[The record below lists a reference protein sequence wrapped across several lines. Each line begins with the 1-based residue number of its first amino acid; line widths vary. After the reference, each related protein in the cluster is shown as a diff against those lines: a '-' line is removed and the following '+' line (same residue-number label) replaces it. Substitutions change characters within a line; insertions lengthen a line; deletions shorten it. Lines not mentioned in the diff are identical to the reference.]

1 MRPSGACEEGGF
13 PHAAVVGAP
22 VPGSG
27 LPGVAG
33 GHAGI
38 PAVAGVLR
46 AVHPVFDVYEIPWD
60 ISAPATAAQLSRAE
74 IAPLL
79 DALDT
84 ARVGFRGFEG
94 GVPQEERQRL
104 FSLSFFR
111 ETEQG
116 QDVRTAHFF
125 LRSDGA
131 LYSSSQLYGYAR
143 YQLTGFDGDAF
154 AAPWDGLP
162 GLVPVGQEGFS

>member
-13 PHAAVVGAP
+13 PHAD
-22 VPGSG
+22 
-27 LPGVAG
+27 
-33 GHAGI
+33 
-38 PAVAGVLR
+38 R
-46 AVHPVFDVYEIPWD
+46 ATVFDVYEIPWD
-60 ISAPATAAQLSRAE
+60 ISAPVTAAQLSRAE

-79 DALDT
+79 DT
-84 ARVGFRGFEG
+84 ARAGFRGFEIV
-94 GVPQEERQRL
+94 VPQEEGQRL

-143 YQLTGFDGDAF
+143 YQLTGFDWDAF
-154 AAPWDGLP
+154 AAAWDGLP
-162 GLVPVGQEGFS
+162 GIVPVGHEGFY

>member
-13 PHAAVVGAP
+13 PHAD
-22 VPGSG
+22 
-27 LPGVAG
+27 
-33 GHAGI
+33 
-38 PAVAGVLR
+38 R
-46 AVHPVFDVYEIPWD
+46 ATAFDVYEIPWD
-60 ISAPATAAQLSRAE
+60 GSAPVTAAQLSRAE

-84 ARVGFRGFEG
+84 ARAGFRGFESV
-94 GVPQEERQRL
+94 VPQEEGQRL

-154 AAPWDGLP
+154 AAAWDGLP
-162 GLVPVGQEGFS
+162 GIVPVGHEGFY